1 MTQPSHTGLR
11 FCMRISD
18 EEHDRM
24 AEQLRS
30 ACATCVY
37 GFFEAIGYSCGI
49 TRKVTSDVVVK
60 CGAYKRLH
68 RVKPSSRTVP
78 TGTEVTDGD

>member
-1 MTQPSHTGLR
+1 MTEE
-11 FCMRISD
+11 

-24 AEQLRS
+24 VEQLGS

-60 CGAYKRLH
+60 CEAYKRRH
-68 RVKPSSRTVP
+68 RA
-78 TGTEVTDGD
+78 EVVDGD